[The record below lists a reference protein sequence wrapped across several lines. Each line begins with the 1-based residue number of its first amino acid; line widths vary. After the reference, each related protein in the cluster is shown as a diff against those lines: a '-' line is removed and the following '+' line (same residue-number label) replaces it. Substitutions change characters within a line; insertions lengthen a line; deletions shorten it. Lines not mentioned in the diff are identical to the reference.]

1 MEVDCSPSRHR
12 RSISATPELLN
23 SSPILPTDQRQFR
36 NYHMKGN
43 LRKIGVIKLVGA
55 ATMAGLTLS
64 APAANV
70 VSQELM
76 QAIW

>member
-1 MEVDCSPSRHR
+1 
-12 RSISATPELLN
+12 
-23 SSPILPTDQRQFR
+23 
-36 NYHMKGN
+36 MKGN